1 VQRHASTLAG
11 LLRQVRLPLAPA
23 DSAEGAEAAALLAQL
38 DDYVLPR
45 LSTLDAPVLAVVG
58 GSTGAGKS
66 TLVNALVG
74 RLVSMAGVLRPTTR
88 HPVLVHHP
96 ADAAWF
102 AGDGVLPGL
111 ARIEVSAEV
120 AGAGPAL
127 VLVTDD
133 AVPAGVALLDAP
145 DVDSVVTQNRA
156 LAAQLLAAADLWLF
170 VTSAARY
177 ADAVPWTLLV
187 EAARRQVATAVV
199 LDRVPPDAVGEVAR
213 DLASLMARRGLGGSP
228 LFVVEEH
235 ALVDGRLPAQA
246 VAPVRQWLDGLA
258 ASAAARDAVVRS
270 TLTGALGEVAQRAH
284 GLADVLDH
292 QDGRLAAL
300 RSVVDD
306 AYGAAFDRVA
316 TALGDGSL
324 LRAEVLDRWRDLAGA
339 SDVSRT
345 LEAWAGRVRRRLS
358 LRADDVPPT
367 APVEAALT
375 AGVRD
380 VLVDAVDRAAAATDE
395 GWRGLGAWALLEP
408 PLPRSG
414 DVRARAE
421 TSLQQWRDG
430 VVDLVETQGGS
441 KRGRARGVAAGING
455 VAVVLMVATFGATGG
470 LTGAEVGIAAA
481 AALASQKALVSV
493 FGSRAVSALTDQVRD
508 DLLQRVRGLLDEQR
522 ALADAR
528 LDDLAVPVGLGAAV
542 RAEADGL
549 DSQRHLVAR

>member
-1 VQRHASTLAG
+1 VHAHASTLAG
-11 LLRQVRLPLAPA
+11 LLRQVRLPLA
-23 DSAEGAEAAALLAQL
+23 SEGSTAAAEAQALLAQL

-45 LSTLDAPVLAVVG
+45 LSTLDALVG

-74 RLVSMAGVLRPTTR
+74 RPVSAAGVLRPTTR

-96 ADAAWF
+96 SDAAWF

-111 ARIEVSAEV
+111 ARIEASSEV

-127 VLVTDD
+127 LLVADD

-177 ADAVPWTLLV
+177 ADAVPWGLLA

-199 LDRVPPDAVGEVAR
+199 LDRVPPDAVSEVAR
-213 DLASLMARRGLGGSP
+213 DLASLMARRGLGSSP

-270 TLTGALGEVAQRAH
+270 TLTGALGEVAQRAD
-284 GLADVLDH
+284 GLADALDE
-292 QDGRLAAL
+292 QDRRLAAL
-300 RSVVDD
+300 RGVVDE

-316 TALGDGSL
+316 TAVGDGSL

-339 SDVSRT
+339 SDLSRT

-358 LRADDVPPT
+358 VRADEVPPT

-380 VLVDAVDRAAAATDE
+380 VLVDAVDRAVAATDE
-395 GWRGLGAWALLEP
+395 GWRRLEAQALLDP

-414 DVRARAE
+414 DVGARAE
-421 TSLQQWRDG
+421 ASLQQWRDG
-430 VVDLVETQGGS
+430 VVDLVETQGGT

-493 FGSRAVSALTDQVRD
+493 FGSRAVTALTEQVRD
-508 DLLQRVRGLLDEQR
+508 DLLQRVGDLLDEQR

-528 LDDLAVPVGLGAAV
+528 LDALAVPVGLAAAV
-542 RAEADGL
+542 RTEAGGL
-549 DSQRHLVAR
+549 DSQRQLVAR